1 NISSNGWGVKF
12 YKPNEDEIYFIA
24 IDPRTNKAA
33 SMFFH
38 RLPDTLAVPSVERS
52 EAESIISNTLALQNI
67 DITKLPIHRTW
78 EQKYDFRS
86 DRMIDY
92 KNEISLQNQ
101 FMLEEIISTGV
112 GGDKFSYYDRN
123 IKVPGEWKREYMS
136 SNFLFLICTWL
147 PMILLISSILIGLY
161 YLIRNTYVEKYQI
174 SWYLI
179 GTTFFSVLFISV
191 TWFINNI
198 PLYKAWYFGGT
209 QSWLVFWLDTIGG
222 NMENIIFLCLLIMI
236 PIS

>member
-1 NISSNGWGVKF
+1 MAF
-12 YKPNEDEIYFIA
+12 
-24 IDPRTNKAA
+24 
-33 SMFFH
+33 
-38 RLPDTLAVPSVERS
+38 
-52 EAESIISNTLALQNI
+52 QNI
-67 DITKLPIHRTW
+67 DITQLSIQETFEVNSDHRVDQAF
-78 EQKYDFRS
+78 E
-86 DRMIDY
+86 Y
-92 KNEISLQNQ
+92 KNEVSLQNQ
-101 FMLEEIISTGV
+101 FKLEEIISTGV

-123 IKVPGEWKREYMS
+123 IKVPGEWEREYMS

-198 PLYKAWYFGGT
+198 PLYKVWYFGGT
-209 QSWLVFWLDTIGG
+209 QSWLVYWLDRIGG
-222 NMENIIFLCLLIMI
+222 NMESIIFLCLLIMI
-236 PIS
+236 PISCVYLINPGIKKLFSKESKKAFSKDALTSCLATGGAILLYRPVKYILYSLFPNYIDQSIG